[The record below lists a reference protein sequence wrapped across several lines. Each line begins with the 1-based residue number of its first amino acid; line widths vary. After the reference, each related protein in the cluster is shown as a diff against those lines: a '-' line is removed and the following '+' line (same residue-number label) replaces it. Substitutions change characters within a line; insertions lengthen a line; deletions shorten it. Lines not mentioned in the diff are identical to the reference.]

1 MKEITLQKIIKIK
14 VGHCQSEKA
23 GTGCTV
29 ILSEEGM
36 TAGVDVRG
44 GAPASRET
52 ELLDP
57 VNLVNEIHGLVLSG
71 GSAFGLDAASGV
83 MKYLEEKKVGFDVG
97 VTQVPIVCGA
107 SLFDL
112 NIGDH
117 KVRPNEEMGYKAC
130 ENALIGNN
138 QEGNIGAGTGATVG
152 KILGNE
158 TAMKGGLGIYGLQ
171 VGDLKVVSIVAV
183 NCLGDV
189 LNPETGE
196 PIAGLLNNE
205 KTNIQG
211 TEKYM
216 YDNYNKIGN
225 IFAGNT
231 TIGAVITN
239 GKITK
244 AQATKIA
251 SMSHNGFAR
260 AMSPAHSMF
269 DGDTIYTLATGEVEA
284 DVSVI
289 GQLGANTMA
298 RAVMRG
304 AMNAQSAYGIIS
316 ANELKMKV

>member
-1 MKEITLQKIIKIK
+1 
-14 VGHCQSEKA
+14 
-23 GTGCTV
+23 
-29 ILSEEGM
+29 
-36 TAGVDVRG
+36 
-44 GAPASRET
+44 
-52 ELLDP
+52 
-57 VNLVNEIHGLVLSG
+57 
-71 GSAFGLDAASGV
+71 
-83 MKYLEEKKVGFDVG
+83 
-97 VTQVPIVCGA
+97 
-107 SLFDL
+107 
-112 NIGDH
+112 
-117 KVRPNEEMGYKAC
+117 
-130 ENALIGNN
+130 
-138 QEGNIGAGTGATVG
+138 
-152 KILGNE
+152 
-158 TAMKGGLGIYGLQ
+158 MKGGLGIYGLQ